1 MPSTTIASATLAHL
15 AQRLVL
21 MIESFESF
29 LDGRNARQKRQ
40 QPGGFFFQI
49 LWVGR
54 SEALTNA
61 FRDVQNLAAFLPV

>member
-29 LDGRNARQKRQ
+29 LDSRNARRMLRHSQAIEK
-40 QPGGFFFQI
+40 
-49 LWVGR
+49 
-54 SEALTNA
+54 
-61 FRDVQNLAAFLPV
+61 